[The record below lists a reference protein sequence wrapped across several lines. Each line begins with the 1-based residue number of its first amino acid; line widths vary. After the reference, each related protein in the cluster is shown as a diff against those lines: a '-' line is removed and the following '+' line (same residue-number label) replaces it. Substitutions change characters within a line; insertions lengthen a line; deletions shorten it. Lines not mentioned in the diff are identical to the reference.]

1 MTTGIIIQ
9 ARLNSSRLP
18 DKALL
23 KIGKYVSLQWCI
35 MQCGKMQG
43 VDKIILAT
51 TFEKEDMRLKAM
63 YEADAIIDSVY
74 RGSRDD
80 LLIRYYGAAKEHG
93 IDTIIRLTGDCPVF
107 SHEIG
112 EILLKSHIE
121 TGADYTEAVK
131 CAVGTS
137 CQVWELEMFVKL
149 LEMGVN
155 WKYSEHMSYFVVN
168 NPDIF
173 QVNQVDLPPELVRDY
188 RLTLDY
194 QEDLALF
201 KALFSLFDV
210 LPGQEKYLD
219 ISNIKDVFL
228 CLCNN
233 PNIAKLNAN
242 CKQVFDSSW
251 LQAELK
257 RENDRIRSKL

>member
-1 MTTGIIIQ
+1 MATGIIIQ

-18 DKALL
+18 EKALL
-23 KIGKYVSLQWCI
+23 KIGKYVSLQWCVL
-35 MQCGKMQG
+35 QCSKMKG

-51 TFEKEDMRLKAM
+51 TFEKEDMKLKAM

-112 EILLKSHIE
+112 EILLKSHLE

-137 CQVWELEMFVKL
+137 CQVWEREIFVRL

-173 QVNQVDLPPELVRDY
+173 QVNRVDLLPELVRDY

-194 QEDLALF
+194 QEDLDMLRELF
-201 KALFSLFDV
+201 AQITDYGCSHHKT
-210 LPGQEKYLD
+210 E
-219 ISNIKDVFL
+219 DVFWIL
-228 CLCNN
+228 DQF
-233 PNIAKLNAN
+233 PTIARINAH